1 MVASFVLLLVL
12 LPQLVD
18 RTGEI
23 NQPPP
28 PSSELTPESRADIYM
43 ARKMFR
49 EAVEGYSEALDATPQ
64 DARLYNKLGI
74 AYHHQMMF
82 PQARRNY
89 ERAIKLDKDFS
100 QAINNMGT
108 VFYAEKR
115 YKKAAKM
122 YRRALKLS
130 PDSASIH
137 SNLGTALFAR
147 KKFKQATAE
156 YLVALD
162 LDPEVF
168 EHRNTL
174 GTLLQERSVEDRAR
188 YHYFLAK
195 AYAAAGI
202 YDRALLYLRRSLEE
216 GFHRKPDSIA
226 SEKEFEPI
234 REDPRF
240 LGIVYPGEAAEMR
253 LSN

>member
-1 MVASFVLLLVL
+1 MPATFVLLLVL

-18 RTGEI
+18 RTDQIE
-23 NQPPP
+23 QPPP
-28 PSSELTPESRADIYM
+28 PSADLTPERRADIYM
-43 ARKMFR
+43 ARKMYR
-49 EAVEGYSEALDATPQ
+49 EAVEGYASALAAEPKEP
-64 DARLYNKLGI
+64 RLYNKLGI

-89 ERAIKLDKDFS
+89 ERAAKLDKDFA

-115 YKKAAKM
+115 YKKAANM
-122 YRRALKLS
+122 YRKALKIS
-130 PDSASIH
+130 PNSASIH

-147 KKFKQATAE
+147 KKFKESTQE
-156 YLVALD
+156 YLIALQ

-168 EHRNTL
+168 EHRNSL
-174 GTLLQERSVEDRAR
+174 GTLLQERSVEDRAK

-216 GFHRKPDSIA
+216 GFRRKPDSIA
-226 SEKEFEPI
+226 SEKEFEPL
-234 REDPRF
+234 REDPQF
-240 LGIVYPGEAAEMR
+240 LGILYPAEAAAN
-253 LSN
+253 LPAN

>member
-1 MVASFVLLLVL
+1 MTATFVLLLL
-12 LPQLVD
+12 LSPQLVD
-18 RTGEI
+18 RTDEKPI
-23 NQPPP
+23 EAP
-28 PSSELTPESRADIYM
+28 PSEELTAERRADIYM
-43 ARKMFR
+43 ARKMYR
-49 EAVEGYSEALDATPQ
+49 EAVDGYTDALDSEPKN
-64 DARLYNKLGI
+64 ARLYNKLGI

-82 PQARRNY
+82 HQARKSY
-89 ERAIKLDKDFS
+89 ERAAKLEKDFA

-115 YKKAAKM
+115 YKKAARM
-122 YRRALKLS
+122 YRKALEIT

-147 KKFKQATAE
+147 KKFKQATQE
-156 YLVALD
+156 YLIALE

-168 EHRNTL
+168 EHRNTV

-216 GFHRKPDSIA
+216 GFNRKPDSIA
-226 SEKEFEPI
+226 SEKEFEPL
-234 REDPRF
+234 RENPLF
-240 LGIVYPGEAAEMR
+240 LNILYPGEAAELR
-253 LSN
+253 QAN

>member
-1 MVASFVLLLVL
+1 MPATFVLLLLL

-18 RTGEI
+18 RTDEI

-28 PSSELTPESRADIYM
+28 PSAELTPESRADIYM
-43 ARKMFR
+43 ARKMYR
-49 EAVEGYSEALDATPQ
+49 EAVEGYSDALAAEPKNP
-64 DARLYNKLGI
+64 RLYNKLGI
-74 AYHHQMMF
+74 AYHQQMMF
-82 PQARRNY
+82 PQAGKNY
-89 ERAIKLDKDFS
+89 ERAIKLDKEFS

-108 VFYAEKR
+108 VFYAQKR
-115 YKKAAKM
+115 YKKAANM
-122 YRRALKLS
+122 YRKALKLS

-147 KKFKQATAE
+147 KKFKEATQE
-156 YLVALD
+156 YLVALE

-168 EHRNTL
+168 EHRNSL
-174 GTLLQERSVEDRAR
+174 GTLLQERSVEDRAK

-216 GFHRKPDSIA
+216 GFRRKPDSIA
-226 SEKEFEPI
+226 SEKEFEPL
-234 REDPRF
+234 REDPQF
-240 LGIVYPGEAAEMR
+240 LNILYPGEAAEMR
-253 LSN
+253 PSN

>member
-1 MVASFVLLLVL
+1 MQATFLLLLVL
-12 LPQLVD
+12 FPQLVD
-18 RTGEI
+18 RTDQA
-23 NQPPP
+23 NQPAA
-28 PSSELTPESRADIYM
+28 PSAELTPERRADIFM

-49 EAVEGYSEALDATPQ
+49 EAVDTYSVAIDSEPKS
-64 DARLYNKLGI
+64 ARLYNKLGI

-82 PQARRNY
+82 PQARRSY
-89 ERAIKLDKDFS
+89 ERASKLDKDFA

-108 VFYAEKR
+108 VFYAQKR
-115 YKKAAKM
+115 YKKAANM
-122 YRRALKLS
+122 YRKALKLT

-147 KKFKQATAE
+147 KKFKKATEE
-156 YLVALD
+156 YLIALQ

-168 EHRNTL
+168 EHRNTV
-174 GTLLQERSVEDRAR
+174 GTLLQERSVDDRAR

-202 YDRALLYLRRSLEE
+202 YDRALLYLRRSMEE
-216 GFHRKPDSIA
+216 GFKRKPDSIA
-226 SEKEFEPI
+226 GEKEFEPL

-240 LGIVYPGEAAEMR
+240 LNILYPGEAAALR
-253 LSN
+253 PTN

>member
-1 MVASFVLLLVL
+1 MPATFLLLLVL
-12 LPQLVD
+12 FPQLVD
-18 RTGEI
+18 RTDQAKE
-23 NQPPP
+23 
-28 PSSELTPESRADIYM
+28 PSAAEAELTPERRADIFM

-49 EAVEGYSEALDATPQ
+49 EAVEDYSAAIDAEPKS
-64 DARLYNKLGI
+64 APLYNKLGI

-82 PQARRNY
+82 SQARKSY
-89 ERAIKLDKDFS
+89 DRAAKLDKDFA

-115 YKKAAKM
+115 FKKAANM
-122 YRRALKLS
+122 YRKALKIT
-130 PDSASIH
+130 PNSASIH

-147 KKFKQATAE
+147 KKFKQATEE
-156 YLVALD
+156 YLLALQ
-162 LDPEVF
+162 LDPQVF
-168 EHRNTL
+168 EHRNSV

-216 GFHRKPDSIA
+216 GFNRKPDNIA
-226 SEKEFEPI
+226 GEKEFEPL
-234 REDPRF
+234 REDPQF
-240 LGIVYPGEAAEMR
+240 LNILYPGEAAVLR
-253 LSN
+253 PAN